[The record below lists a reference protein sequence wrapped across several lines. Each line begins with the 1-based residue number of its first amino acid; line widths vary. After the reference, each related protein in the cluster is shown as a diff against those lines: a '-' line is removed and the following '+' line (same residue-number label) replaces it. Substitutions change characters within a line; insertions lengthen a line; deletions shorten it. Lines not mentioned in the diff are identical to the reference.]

1 MCELCNSI
9 KDEHR
14 LIKETKYSFC
24 IICKCPLRFWH
35 LMVMPKRHV
44 MQTNMN
50 DLSLEES
57 HDLMCLL
64 NDIQKIVED
73 LSSES
78 AIILK
83 NNGKHM
89 TQAHLHFHIF
99 PSKWN
104 LRQLVAN
111 YENLPE
117 RLDISY
123 EKYIEMRDKIKQRIY
138 EN

>member
-1 MCELCNSI
+1 
-9 KDEHR
+9 
-14 LIKETKYSFC
+14 
-24 IICKCPLRFWH
+24 
-35 LMVMPKRHV
+35 MVMPKRHV

-73 LSSES
+73 LSNES

-99 PSKWN
+99 PSK
-104 LRQLVAN
+104 
-111 YENLPE
+111 
-117 RLDISY
+117 
-123 EKYIEMRDKIKQRIY
+123 
-138 EN
+138 